1 VPLYADHVRLAL
13 QKNAAAFQ
21 NVQRDLQANL
31 QQLQRGL
38 AQVEELSKADLLN
51 CLQVPRPGALPT
63 DEQDTQP
70 LIVPFGTHWAH
81 HGEARAW
88 AERILRGVL
97 TTAVDGSQIAP
108 NRDVSIPVGLVQ
120 IGWFAN
126 AHDGSGNYIKDVEID
141 LLTPE
146 DLSDQN
152 AQFYEVE
159 WRRFRGEIRR
169 TMTLMRAYAGRPAV
183 AFVDGPL
190 IVSFVGRLAP
200 LRQQD
205 YIALMEEML
214 ACSEET
220 RVPVV
225 GYTDSSYAS
234 DLVSLISHVST
245 HELSSISDA
254 ALIDARMTWG
264 DRLRWYLCS
273 RDDGIPNTDYY
284 ERVAFTYLRSTM
296 DHPPSRLEMPAWVL
310 QAQQHDWVL
319 DVVRAECVVGV
330 GYPYALETADALAVL
345 SSPDREHFYQLL
357 QQFAQREHL
366 PLRFSRK
373 SISKR
378 HRRT

>member
-1 VPLYADHVRLAL
+1 MPLYADRVRFAL
-13 QKNAAAFQ
+13 QTNAAAFQ
-21 NVQRDLQANL
+21 HVERDLQVNL
-31 QQLQRGL
+31 QRLLNGL
-38 AQVEELSKADLLN
+38 GQVETLSKADLLN
-51 CLQVPRPGALPT
+51 QVQAPRPGALPT
-63 DEQDTQP
+63 DEQDTYP
-70 LIVPFGTHWAH
+70 LIVPFGASWAH

-88 AERILRGVL
+88 AERILNGVL

-126 AHDGSGNYIKDVEID
+126 AHDGSGSYIKDVEID
-141 LLTPE
+141 LLTPD
-146 DLSDQN
+146 DLS
-152 AQFYEVE
+152 AEEARFYEVE

-169 TMTLMRAYAGRPAV
+169 TMALMRAYAGRPAV
-183 AFVDGPL
+183 ALVDGPL

-200 LRQQD
+200 PRQQN
-205 YIALMEEML
+205 YIALMEDLL
-214 ACSEET
+214 ACSEAT
-220 RVPVV
+220 RIPVV

-234 DLVSLISHVST
+234 DLVALISHMSA
-245 HELSSISDA
+245 HEPVPMSDA
-254 ALIDARMTWG
+254 ALIDARMMWG

-284 ERVAFTYLRSTM
+284 ERVAFTYLKSTM
-296 DHPPSRLEMPAWVL
+296 DRPPSRLEMPAWVL
-310 QAQQHDWVL
+310 QANQQDWVL

-345 SSPDREHFYQLL
+345 STPDREQFYQLL
-357 QQFAQREHL
+357 QQFAQRERL

-378 HRRT
+378 HRRL